1 MRGRPVFTH
10 DRRTNI
16 VNRLNNKIAVIT
28 GAASGMGAATAELF
42 AAEGSTVVLTDVNAE
57 LGEAV
62 AERIRDSGG
71 NARFHTLNVSQEA
84 DVARVYGA
92 VGAELGTIDV
102 LVNCAGIIG
111 VDKPTHELSE
121 AEWDSL
127 FAIDVKGVFFSTKHA
142 LPFMIAQRSG
152 SIVNF
157 SSIYGLTGNAEF
169 TAYHVAKGAVA
180 MQTKQDAAVY
190 GEYNIRV
197 NSVHPS
203 TVLTP
208 LVEGIANAFPGGLS
222 EYEKVNTTT
231 QSIRRLGLPID
242 VAYAVLYLASDEST
256 WVTGVNLPIDG
267 GFMAR

>member
-1 MRGRPVFTH
+1 M
-10 DRRTNI
+10 
-16 VNRLNNKIAVIT
+16 IT

-42 AAEGSTVVLTDVNAE
+42 AAEGATVVLTDLNAA
-57 LGEAV
+57 LGQEVLARIEAAGGSASFETMNV
-62 AERIRDSGG
+62 AS
-71 NARFHTLNVSQEA
+71 EA
-84 DVARVYGA
+84 DVARVYAA
-92 VGAELGTIDV
+92 VGERHGTIDV

-111 VDKPTHELSE
+111 VDAPTHELAE
-121 AEWDSL
+121 ADWDAL

-142 LPFMIAQRSG
+142 LPYMIAQQSG

-157 SSIYGLTGNAEF
+157 SSIYGLTGNDEF

-190 GEYNIRV
+190 GRYNIRV

-208 LVEGIANAFPGGLS
+208 LVEGIANAFPGGLV

-231 QSIRRLGLPID
+231 QSIRRLGQPID
-242 VAYAVLYLASDEST
+242 VAYAVLFLASNEST
-256 WVTGVNLPIDG
+256 WITGVNLPVDG

>member
-1 MRGRPVFTH
+1 M
-10 DRRTNI
+10 
-16 VNRLNNKIAVIT
+16 NRLDGKVAVIT

-42 AAEGSTVVLTDVNAE
+42 AAEGATVVLTDLNEKA
-57 LGEAV
+57 GEAV
-62 AERIRDSGG
+62 AAGIRGSGG
-71 NARFHTLNVSQEA
+71 AASFHTMNVASEES
-84 DVARVYGA
+84 VASVYTA
-92 VGAELGTIDV
+92 VGEQFGTIDV

-111 VDKPTHELSE
+111 VDKPTHELDESD
-121 AEWDSL
+121 WDNL

-142 LPFMIAQRSG
+142 LPFMIAQQAG
-152 SIVNF
+152 SIINF
-157 SSIYGLTGNAEF
+157 SSIYGLTGNDEF
-169 TAYHVAKGAVA
+169 TAYHVAKGAVT

-190 GEYNIRV
+190 GKYNIRV

-208 LVEGIANAFPGGLS
+208 LVEGIANAFPGGLA

-231 QSIRRLGLPID
+231 QSIRRLGQPID

-267 GFMAR
+267 GFMGR